1 VIANLVVGLPG
12 QRPGGLVLTVIV
24 AVGSAGCAVLLGM
37 AYASVCVMAPRASL
51 VLQAALA
58 LLRGIPLLLLIF
70 ALAQTTSV
78 GLAAAG
84 FAGLVLYSLSH
95 VGETLRSFL
104 ASHPQ
109 ALDDQARLLGLGS
122 VRRLL
127 TLRLPWTLRRS
138 LDALATH
145 WISLLKDTGAL
156 VVLGIGEL
164 TTVTKVLSENGSLRN
179 WQLVLLTSG
188 LLYLCT
194 AVLLISVLRWVR
206 ARYRLEGASE

>member
-1 VIANLVVGLPG
+1 MITNLLVGLPG
-12 QRPGGLVLTVIV
+12 QRPGGLVLTVLV
-24 AVGSAGCAVLLGM
+24 AVGSAACAVLLGM

-51 VLQAALA
+51 VLQGVLA
-58 LLRGIPLLLLIF
+58 LLRGVPLILLIF
-70 ALAQTTSV
+70 ALAQTSSV
-78 GLAAAG
+78 SLALAG
-84 FAGLVLYSLSH
+84 FTGLVLYSLSH

-109 ALDDQARLLGLGS
+109 VLDDQARLLGFGPL
-122 VRRLL
+122 RRLVL
-127 TLRLPWTLRRS
+127 LRLPWTFRRS

-164 TTVTKVLSENGSLRN
+164 TTVTKILSENGSLRD
-179 WQLVLLTSG
+179 WQVVLLTAG

-194 AVLLISVLRWVR
+194 AVLLITLLRWAK
-206 ARYRLEGASE
+206 ARYQLEGASE

>member
-1 VIANLVVGLPG
+1 MIANLLIGLPG

-24 AVGSAGCAVLLGM
+24 AISSAVCAVVLGM
-37 AYASVCVMAPRASL
+37 AYASACVMAPRASL

-58 LLRGIPLLLLIF
+58 LLRGIPLILLIF
-70 ALAQTTSV
+70 ALAQTTSLS
-78 GLAAAG
+78 LALAG

-109 ALDDQARLLGLGS
+109 VLDDQARLLGLGPL
-122 VRRLL
+122 RRLL
-127 TLRLPWTLRRS
+127 TLRLPWTFRRS

-164 TTVTKVLSENGSLRN
+164 TTVTKVLSENGSLRD
-179 WQLVLLTSG
+179 WQLVLLAAG

-194 AVLLISVLRWVR
+194 AVLLIGLLRWVR
-206 ARYRLEGASE
+206 ARYLLEGASE

>member
-1 VIANLVVGLPG
+1 MITNLLIGLPG
-12 QRPGGLVLTVIV
+12 QRPGGLVLTVLV
-24 AVGSAGCAVLLGM
+24 AIGSAGCAVLLGL
-37 AYASVCVMAPRASL
+37 AYASVCVTVPRASL

-70 ALAQTTSV
+70 ALAQTTNVS
-78 GLAAAG
+78 LAFAG

-104 ASHPQ
+104 AAHP
-109 ALDDQARLLGLGS
+109 AMLDDQARLLGLGAL
-122 VRRLL
+122 RRLL
-127 TLRLPWTLRRS
+127 TVRLPWALRRS

-156 VVLGIGEL
+156 VVLGVGEL
-164 TTVTKVLSENGSLRN
+164 TTVTKILSENGSLRN
-179 WQLVLLTSG
+179 WQLVLLTAG

-194 AVLLISVLRWVR
+194 AVLLIGVLRWVR
-206 ARYRLEGASE
+206 TRFLLEGAPE